1 MTELLE
7 KWRPAR
13 GERSLAS
20 DIVENQS
27 SLSGH
32 GNGKRHDGRGISERL
47 VSVVP
52 VSKGRKTRKERE
64 MEKTTSE
71 GMVFYL
77 VLVLPPGNLTKC
89 LKP

>member
-13 GERSLAS
+13 GERSPVS

-47 VSVVP
+47 VSVDP
-52 VSKGRKTRKERE
+52 VSKGAMAIEEERRAE
-64 MEKTTSE
+64 APAVVTHK
-71 GMVFYL
+71 
-77 VLVLPPGNLTKC
+77 PGKLNT
-89 LKP
+89 